1 MNQAQDDCYNQS
13 CHLEEDKELV
23 CQTSKKFASCGHKI
37 FTKKKFCEKIGL
49 VYHIAKCME

>member
-1 MNQAQDDCYNQS
+1 MNQVQGDCYNQS

-23 CQTSKKFASCGHKI
+23 CQTSKKFASYGHKI

-49 VYHIAKCME
+49 VYRIAKCKV